1 MFSSSIFLAE
11 SPVSLSLL
19 QCIMRLLS
27 LGKMH
32 AIQLL
37 YLSDFT
43 LEVHISCI
51 KRCLCRQF
59 TRNWSLYLSVDPLT
73 LSRSPWLHSWQ
84 WGHRGG
90 HRKRRMETG
99 GLRWAASVS
108 RSQES
113 MTTDR
118 QTDRCVSLCVSASFH
133 TPHLF
138 EFELL
143 LSELLTNHGCYGL

>member
-1 MFSSSIFLAE
+1 MFSSSIFLAGF
-11 SPVSLSLL
+11 PVSLSLL

-51 KRCLCRQF
+51 KRCLCGQLAR
-59 TRNWSLYLSVDPLT
+59 TWSLYLSVDPLT
-73 LSRSPWLHSWQ
+73 LSRYPWLHSWQ

-90 HRKRRMETG
+90 HRKRRMEAG

-118 QTDRCVSLCVSASFH
+118 QTDVWVCVCLHLSTHLICLSSNCSFQ
-133 TPHLF
+133 
-138 EFELL
+138 
-143 LSELLTNHGCYGL
+143 SS